1 MDDKQTFTGM
11 NEDKEKGDKIKSQ
24 CLQTTAS
31 KLDQTGSLTEVIS
44 TSEHIS
50 TEDTELPDVSGN
62 VSPNKTRRKTA
73 VEQICLKSGLSTA
86 VYICSPRSVEGHQPK
101 PLHSLLPPFK
111 EINRLPDVSQSFTS
125 TRGQDIL
132 KPSSAHTEADGSD
145 LCAAILLDCLFCRP
159 LDCLLETFRGCTMCV
174 WSLCSSMF
182 GCGSDALPI
191 LEFTQTWDLCSCC
204 SLCDCT
210 ACDICLPATECLD
223 LAMEISQMLYH

>member
-86 VYICSPRSVEGHQPK
+86 VYICSPRSVEEHQPK

-111 EINRLPDVSQSFTS
+111 EINRLPDFYLTLTVSSLS
-125 TRGQDIL
+125 R
-132 KPSSAHTEADGSD
+132 D

-159 LDCLLETFRGCTMCV
+159 LDCLLETFRGCTMCA

-191 LEFTQTWDLCSCC
+191 LEFTQTWDLCACC